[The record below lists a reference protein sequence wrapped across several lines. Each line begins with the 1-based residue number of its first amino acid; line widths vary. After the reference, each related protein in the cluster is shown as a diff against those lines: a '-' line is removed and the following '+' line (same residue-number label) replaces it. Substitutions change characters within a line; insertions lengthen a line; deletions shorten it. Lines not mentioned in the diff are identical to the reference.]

1 MNSAQL
7 DEARRLTCFRDRLM
21 QALYLLKTEHVDFLS
36 FQLSALQEECLGC
49 FSSGR
54 FFNIPAGRIPFP
66 ERMISIQGDNF
77 DRQFPAPSPPLQ
89 SPGGL

>member
-21 QALYLLKTEHVDFLS
+21 QALYLLKTDHVDFLS
-36 FQLSALQEECLGC
+36 IQLSALQEGGMGC
-49 FSSGR
+49 FSYGR
-54 FFNIPAGRIPFP
+54 FFNIPAGRIPFL
-66 ERMISIQGDNF
+66 ERIISIQGEYIDL
-77 DRQFPAPSPPLQ
+77 QFPAPALPLP